1 MRKRL
6 VVLGASGSVGL
17 QTLDVIGQHP
27 DRFQCVG
34 LSVHSNWE
42 KVKLVLETSTSL
54 VVCVHSKEL
63 SQELQVMYP
72 KHSVLFGEDGLKQ
85 LAALEQADMIVNAI
99 VGYAGL
105 VATLKALQASKT
117 VALAN
122 KESLVVAGLLIKKTL
137 NTYGGA
143 LIPIDSEH
151 SGIYQCMHHSSSRVK
166 RVIITASGG
175 SLRDYSRE
183 DYPNI
188 SVEQALSH
196 PNWEM
201 GAKITID
208 SASMVNKAFE
218 VIEAHH
224 LFDLDYDQID
234 VMMHPQSKV
243 HALVEFEDHSF
254 LAQLGTPDMRV
265 AIAFAL
271 SEGEHMKLEGETL
284 DFTQAFSLDFKPLD
298 SERYPVFDV
307 IVNAAKQNNSLIASL
322 NGANEAVIKAFL
334 NKEINFYQLETILI
348 GVAKTLAVFDLV
360 DIEDI
365 KRADHLGRLAVEQA
379 LGGNV

>member
-1 MRKRL
+1 MIKKI

-17 QTLDVIGQHP
+17 QTLDVINQHP
-27 DRFQCVG
+27 DKFKCIG
-34 LSVHSNWE
+34 LSVRSQWE
-42 KVKLVLETSTSL
+42 KIKPVLDESNSL
-54 VVCVHSKEL
+54 LVCVHSEEL
-63 SQELQVMYP
+63 ANTLQRQYP
-72 KHSVLFGEDGLKQ
+72 KHTILFGEAGLKQ
-85 LAALEQADMIVNAI
+85 LAATEDADMIVNAI

-105 VATLKALQASKT
+105 VATIQALEASKT

-122 KESLVVAGLLIKKTL
+122 KESLVIAGSLIKKTIEAH
-137 NTYGGA
+137 GGS

-151 SGIYQCMHHSSSRVK
+151 SGVYQCIHNTTSNVLRI
-166 RVIITASGG
+166 IITASGG
-175 SLRDYSRE
+175 SLRDYSRK

-188 SVEQALSH
+188 SVEQALLH

-224 LFDLDYDQID
+224 LFDLDYSQID

-271 SEGEHMKLEGETL
+271 SEGKHIKLKGETL

-298 SERYPVFDV
+298 LERYPVFDV
-307 IVNAAKQNNSLIASL
+307 IVHAAKQNNSLIASL
-322 NGANEAVIKAFL
+322 NGANEAVIEAFL
-334 NKEINFYQLETILI
+334 NKEINFYQLETILMD
-348 GVAKTLAVFDLV
+348 VAKTIEVFDLV

-365 KRADHLGRLAVEQA
+365 KRADQLGRVAVEHA
-379 LGGNV
+379 LGGTV

>member
-1 MRKRL
+1 MRKKI

-17 QTLDVIGQHP
+17 QTLDVIAQHH
-27 DRFQCVG
+27 DQFECIG
-34 LSVHSNWE
+34 LSVYSNWE
-42 KVKLVLETSTSL
+42 KIKPVLDQSDSLLVS
-54 VVCVHSKEL
+54 VHSKEL
-63 SQELQVMYP
+63 ASTLSKLYPQHTWLVGEAGLSQI
-72 KHSVLFGEDGLKQ
+72 
-85 LAALEQADMIVNAI
+85 AATPQADMIVNAI

-105 VATLKALQASKT
+105 LATIKALEASKK

-122 KESLVVAGLLIKKTL
+122 KESLVVAGKLINQLIVKH
-137 NTYGGA
+137 GGS

-151 SGIYQCMHHSSSRVK
+151 SGVYQCIHNSSSQLSRI
-166 RVIITASGG
+166 IITASGG

-183 DYPNI
+183 DYPNV
-188 SVEQALSH
+188 SVEQALAH

-224 LFDLDYDQID
+224 LFNLAYDQIE

-254 LAQLGTPDMRV
+254 LAQLGAPDMKV
-265 AIAFAL
+265 AIAYAL
-271 SEGEHMKLEGETL
+271 SEGKHMALNGETL

-298 SERYPVFDV
+298 STRYPVFDV
-307 IVNAAKQNNSLIASL
+307 IVKAAQQDNSLIASL
-322 NGANEAVIKAFL
+322 NGANEAVIEAFL
-334 NKEINFYQLETILI
+334 SKKINFYQLETILMD
-348 GVAKTLAVFDLV
+348 VANTIDVFELNDLV
-360 DIEDI
+360 DI
-365 KRADHLGRLAVEQA
+365 KKADQLGRQAVAEA
-379 LGGNV
+379 LKGKS